1 MPNYFASSFHS
12 PLFRALNWRHAFFN
26 IICINNPKKHNFMH
40 KVYYLMAGFVNKMCG
55 GVGTR
60 DQGLG
65 S

>member
-1 MPNYFASSFHS
+1 
-12 PLFRALNWRHAFFN
+12 
-26 IICINNPKKHNFMH
+26 MH

-65 S
+65 VLNCLGALSIFYNIEENH